1 RARCAAAR
9 SWRNTCSSPH
19 RPPRST
25 PPARRSCARLFPF
38 WKGEEAN
45 SQDGATSW
53 SRRCAARDCRSRRS
67 RTARSTCTPIAAA
80 TPGASASSCCR
91 RKPSPPRPA
100 SISARTARRASCA
113 SPIRAAWATS
123 KRPPCASHAL
133 FLRLLPEP
141 LEARALGEHL
151 RRVLRRRLVVGAGVH
166 LQRRLG
172 VAEAA
177 QVLAQDPSADHAVDL
192 GLGRR
197 GPGREEP

>member
-1 RARCAAAR
+1 MIR
-9 SWRNTCSSPH
+9 

-25 PPARRSCARLFPF
+25 LFPYTTLFRSPRQFRF
-38 WKGEEAN
+38 WRGEETN
-45 SQDGATSW
+45 SHGDAISS
-53 SRRCAARDCRSRRS
+53 SRRCAAPDCRSRRN

-80 TPGASASSCCR
+80 TPSASASICCR

-113 SPIRAAWATS
+113 SPTRAAWTTS
-123 KRPPCASHAL
+123 KRPPRALHAL

-141 LEARALGEHL
+141 LEAGALGEHL

-177 QVLAQDPSADHAVDL
+177 QVLAQDPGADHDVDL
-192 GLGRR
+192 GLEHRVLAAMVAPPVEVELGHHLH
-197 GPGREEP
+197 